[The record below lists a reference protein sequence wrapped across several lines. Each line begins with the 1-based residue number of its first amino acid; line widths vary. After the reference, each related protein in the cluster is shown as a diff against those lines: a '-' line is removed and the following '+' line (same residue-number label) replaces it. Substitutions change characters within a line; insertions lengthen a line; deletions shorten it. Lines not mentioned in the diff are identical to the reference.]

1 MVYYY
6 RTVAVLPTSVD
17 SHIEEFKKRKR
28 VEKRVPR
35 HIKKRRFTGFSVG
48 PSVNFSSNL
57 AMILKLY
64 QVIWTL
70 QSFLF
75 IQSILKFIIYFLNDM
90 TPRLEKRFSDG

>member
-48 PSVNFSSNL
+48 PSVN
-57 AMILKLY
+57 
-64 QVIWTL
+64 
-70 QSFLF
+70 
-75 IQSILKFIIYFLNDM
+75 LKFIIYFLNDM